1 MVNSERTKKYCCE
14 AMNLKKLP
22 RKKYSRDDGWLT
34 ELLSASHDDVP
45 FTNIHSYLVIIK
57 PNKYRAMHYHKVKE
71 EWLALTSGKIKL
83 VLEDIQTKEKEF
95 FILDE
100 DSKVYDILYIPP
112 NIGHVVKNI
121 GDNNAS
127 LVVFSRT
134 AEIPG
139 DTISYEMEV

>member
-1 MVNSERTKKYCCE
+1 
-14 AMNLKKLP
+14 MNFKKLS

-34 ELLSASHDDVP
+34 ELLSASLDDVP

-83 VLEDIQTKEKEF
+83 VLENIKTKEKEF
-95 FILDE
+95 LVLDE
-100 DSKVYDILYIPP
+100 DSKDYNLVYIPP
-112 NIGHVVKNI
+112 NIAHVVKNV
-121 GDNNAS
+121 GEKNAG
-127 LVVFSRT
+127 LVIFSKT

-139 DTISYEMEV
+139 DTIGYDMEV